1 MRGAGLTL
9 AAHATQDFFFHVEEV
24 QSRLK
29 PGQPLAELKHVKEQY
44 VIFTVFFKKWRDS
57 FATLFPTGFVG
68 GGMDEAEVKPLSFE
82 IGWYLFLLAKLHA
95 KRGIHL
101 APPCLRLARRSPMAC
116 RSPSP
121 RQAPGARLVSGS
133 PAARAPRQATSSTPT
148 PCS

>member
-1 MRGAGLTL
+1 M
-9 AAHATQDFFFHVEEV
+9 EEV

-29 PGQPLAELKHVKEQY
+29 PGQPLAELKQMKEQY
-44 VIFTVFFKKWRDS
+44 VVSFVFFKKWRES

-68 GGMDEAEVKPLSFE
+68 GGMDEGEAKTLSFE

-95 KRGIHL
+95 KRGGR
-101 APPCLRLARRSPMAC
+101 PTARRSAGPRGC

-121 RQAPGARLVSGS
+121 TTLTR
-133 PAARAPRQATSSTPT
+133 PACSRQATLSTRT